1 MRRIVA
7 TIWNGSIRLL
17 GRLVGVLAAWG
28 TARGWLYFPF
38 ISQALSLIPFAVGWK
53 LRREIYACVLPE
65 MGRDAVLHFG
75 VTLEDERTRI
85 GNDVWVSAGAYI
97 DYAEIGDHV
106 LIGPHAVIL
115 AGGQQHRSD
124 RLDIP
129 VKLQGNHPKQPVKIG
144 RGAWIG
150 ANATVMADVGHDA
163 IVAAGAFVTKPAPP
177 FAVVAGNPARVM
189 RNRHDEATEEAL
201 AEKV

>member
-1 MRRIVA
+1 
-7 TIWNGSIRLL
+7 
-17 GRLVGVLAAWG
+17 
-28 TARGWLYFPF
+28 
-38 ISQALSLIPFAVGWK
+38 
-53 LRREIYACVLPE
+53 

>member
-1 MRRIVA
+1 MKRQLA
-7 TIWNGSIRLL
+7 AIWNGSIE
-17 GRLVGVLAAWG
+17 LVGALVGGGVRLG
-28 TARGWLYFPF
+28 LRRGWLYFPF
-38 ISQALSLIPFAVGWK
+38 VSQALSIIPFAIGWK
-53 LRREIYACVLPE
+53 LRRVIYTRVLPLI
-65 MGRDAVLHFG
+65 GRDAVLHFG
-75 VTLEDERTRI
+75 VTLEDERTLI
-85 GNDVWVSAGAYI
+85 GDDVWVSAGAYI

-163 IVAAGAFVTKPAPP
+163 IVGAGAVVTKSVPP
-177 FAVVAGNPARVM
+177 LTIVVGNPARVM
-189 RNRHDEATEEAL
+189 RNRRDEATEAAL
-201 AEKV
+201 AEKA